1 MKTRSLKNLNLYPR
15 GAPGVGGQ
23 QSTTNVARNTSL
35 RERFQ
40 PLETGVTTGTYI
52 YIYTLVLHQEPQGEI
67 SRPFI
72 GLLILV

>member
-52 YIYTLVLHQEPQGEI
+52 YIYIPLFCTKSPRGRFRVRL
-67 SRPFI
+67 
-72 GLLILV
+72 